1 MGNLLLQKFIYLLMH
16 LTKIITII
24 LLVFFSASYL
34 GQKTKNELDSL
45 FSQKVKLLFAEG
57 KLEESLV
64 VCKEVIS
71 GYEQLNEEKSAL
83 KTYVYA
89 ANICSNLFRTKESLQ
104 YLDIAAEKN
113 LAIKDEYLES
123 RINAEYGRNYKNLG
137 FPNLAL
143 QYYNKAINIAIKN
156 NNINNL
162 EYFYGLQA
170 MVYQEQNQ
178 ISKLYESLQ
187 KAHKSRSTVYTSAR
201 LVNYFLTFGK
211 DLDSARY
218 YLKLG
223 DKLAATKKF
232 AVFQESILNRNWGI
246 YYMKTGDYRKAII
259 YLEKS
264 LDISKKI
271 NKPQDVKDTYR
282 LLAKAYKSLKDDEKS
297 VQNLEKYTAIT
308 DSLLAERQKIQHL
321 PIEKVIKEKEE
332 SSKKSFSKLYLI
344 IFAIV
349 LLFAVIYFISRKKFS
364 AKSLE
369 KEMEISLKEEENLQL
384 QQKVNEKFDDIIQL
398 AKNNSPEFFTRFQEI
413 YPHVISN
420 LLKVNP
426 RLRVSELTLCAY
438 IYLGFNTKDIAN
450 YTFRTI
456 STVRNRKHNLRTKLN
471 IPAEESTELWFKN
484 IGNKLY

>member
-1 MGNLLLQKFIYLLMH
+1 MH

-24 LLVFFSASYL
+24 LLVFFSASYS

-45 FSQKVKLLFAEG
+45 FSQKVKMLFEEG
-57 KLEESLV
+57 KLDESLV

-71 GYEQLNEEKSAL
+71 GYEQLNEDKSAL
-83 KTYVYA
+83 KAYVRA

-113 LAIKDEYLES
+113 AAIKDESLES
-123 RINAEYGRNYKNLG
+123 RINGGYGRNYQNLG
-137 FPNLAL
+137 FNDLAL
-143 QYYNKAINIAIKN
+143 KYYDKAISIAEKN
-156 NNINNL
+156 NDKINL
-162 EYFYGLQA
+162 EYFYGLQS
-170 MVYQEQNQ
+170 VIYEEQKEIN
-178 ISKLYESLQ
+178 KLYRSLT
-187 KAHKSRSTVYTSAR
+187 KAHKSRPTVYNSAR
-201 LVNYFLTFGK
+201 LAKYFLSFRK
-211 DLDSARY
+211 NLDSAKF
-218 YLKLG
+218 YLDLG
-223 DKLAATKKF
+223 EKMAATKKF
-232 AVFQESILNRNWGI
+232 PLFQESILQRNQGR
-246 YYMKTGDYRKAII
+246 YFMEKNDYAKAVF

-264 LDISKKI
+264 LAISKQL
-271 NKPQDVKDTYR
+271 NKPQDVKETHKM
-282 LLAKAYKSLKDDEKS
+282 LAKAYKLLKDDEKS